1 MLAARFGVTVS
12 GQMRVGP
19 NTMATLW
26 TCIRFSLLWSTT
38 LENIKKETHSAIQ
51 KQQHIDVNV
60 FPWNRQQKWYSSVN
74 FPENFTWKFK
84 HCFNVIFTCI
94 FLARNTMWNLC
105 EMFMS
110 SSKCGKFAS
119 IGHIVRLRR
128 KRTNDYLISSYSAN
142 LQFLAI

>member
-105 EMFMS
+105 ENVYV
-110 SSKCGKFAS
+110 KFKMWQVCLHRPHCS
-119 IGHIVRLRR
+119 PKKKKKQWLSNI
-128 KRTNDYLISSYSAN
+128 
-142 LQFLAI
+142 